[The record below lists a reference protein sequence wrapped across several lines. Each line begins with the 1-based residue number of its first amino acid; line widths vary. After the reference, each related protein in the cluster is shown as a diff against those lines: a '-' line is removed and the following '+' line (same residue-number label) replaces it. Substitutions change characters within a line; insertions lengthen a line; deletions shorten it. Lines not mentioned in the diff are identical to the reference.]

1 MKALIL
7 AGGFGTRLRPLTL
20 TQPKPL
26 VEFANKPMV
35 LHQVEALAAAGVN
48 TVILAVS
55 YRPELLEQEMK
66 KQADRI
72 GIKIIFAVEPEPLGT
87 AGPLAF
93 AKHEK
98 YLEGDEPFFVLNS
111 DVICEFPFVEMME
124 FHKKHGGEGT
134 IAVTKVDE
142 PSKYGV
148 VVFDENSGRVD
159 RFVEKPQEYVGNK
172 INAGM
177 YILNPSVLDGIPL
190 EQVSIEKEVFPFMAE
205 RGDLFAFTLAG
216 FWMDVGQPKDFLRG
230 MQLYLSHISRQQDS
244 TGVKLASGENI
255 RQPVLIDETAV
266 IGKGGEIGPNVVIGA
281 NVRIEDGVRIQNA
294 TILSGTVVR
303 THSFVNSSVIG
314 RKCSIGRWARIE
326 NVSVIGDDVVIK
338 DEIYLNGAIVL
349 PHKSIAANVSEP
361 QVIM

>member
-1 MKALIL
+1 LPVTCIFDVRCSPSWLSVGTYLRLHWPA
-7 AGGFGTRLRPLTL
+7 FG
-20 TQPKPL
+20 
-26 VEFANKPMV
+26 
-35 LHQVEALAAAGVN
+35 
-48 TVILAVS
+48 
-55 YRPELLEQEMK
+55 
-66 KQADRI
+66 
-72 GIKIIFAVEPEPLGT
+72 
-87 AGPLAF
+87 
-93 AKHEK
+93 
-98 YLEGDEPFFVLNS
+98 
-111 DVICEFPFVEMME
+111 
-124 FHKKHGGEGT
+124 
-134 IAVTKVDE
+134 
-142 PSKYGV
+142 
-148 VVFDENSGRVD
+148 
-159 RFVEKPQEYVGNK
+159 
-172 INAGM
+172 
-177 YILNPSVLDGIPL
+177 
-190 EQVSIEKEVFPFMAE
+190 
-205 RGDLFAFTLAG
+205 
-216 FWMDVGQPKDFLRG
+216 WMWDSRRTFLRG